1 LLIFLDEDL
10 SKLFSLFLDE
20 VSTKHVSVFLDNDS
34 VELFSMFLEGVS
46 NEHVS
51 VFFDDDLVESFSM
64 FLEGVSIESFSVFFC
79 STLGL
84 SRFSGVSF
92 RGEWLSRCDLVEKI
106 KLV

>member
-1 LLIFLDEDL
+1 LLIFPDEDL

-20 VSTKHVSVFLDNDS
+20 VWSR
-34 VELFSMFLEGVS
+34 
-46 NEHVS
+46 HVS

-64 FLEGVSIESFSVFFC
+64 FLEGVSTEHVSVFVDEVSIELLSMFVVGVSIESSSVFFC
-79 STLGL
+79 STVVL